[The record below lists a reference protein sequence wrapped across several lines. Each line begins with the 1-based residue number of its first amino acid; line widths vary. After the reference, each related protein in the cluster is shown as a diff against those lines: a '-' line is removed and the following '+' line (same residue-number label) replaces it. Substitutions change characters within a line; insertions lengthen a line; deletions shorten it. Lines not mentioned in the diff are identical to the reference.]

1 MEATTNIDQ
10 IINLISK
17 LDFDDK
23 INIVE
28 SVVGMLKKREHYTS
42 PKLSELRGLG
52 AEIWKDIDVE
62 NYLENERRWE

>member
-28 SVVGMLKKREHYTS
+28 SVISMLKKRGYYTS

>member
-1 MEATTNIDQ
+1 MEATANIGQ

-28 SVVGMLKKREHYTS
+28 SVVSMLKKRESNTS
-42 PKLSELRGLG
+42 PKLCELRGLG
-52 AEIWKDIDVE
+52 AEIWTDMDIE
-62 NYLENERRWE
+62 KYIQNERQWE